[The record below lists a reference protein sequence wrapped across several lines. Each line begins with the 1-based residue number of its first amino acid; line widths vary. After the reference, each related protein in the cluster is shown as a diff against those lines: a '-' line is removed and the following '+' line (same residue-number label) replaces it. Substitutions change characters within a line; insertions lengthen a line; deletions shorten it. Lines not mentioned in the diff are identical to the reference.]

1 MRVALYGRVSTQE
14 QAEHG
19 YSVGEQLERMRDYCN
34 AMEWDIYKEYVDAGF
49 SGANTNRPSLQRM
62 IRDIKAGKIDKVLV
76 YKLDRLS
83 RSQKDTLELIEDV
96 FLANGCDFVSMS
108 ENFDTSTPL
117 GRAMIGILAVF
128 AQLER
133 EQIKER
139 MLMGKEARAKEG
151 LFPSGRSPIGYD
163 YIDGKLVI
171 NQFERVQIERIFNE
185 YLQGKSPKAIAKG
198 LNEAGLTHKYGR
210 WQADTIRYLLKRR
223 TYTGVIKHHE
233 TYFEGEHDPII
244 SQDLFDSVQKEID
257 RRSDEFRK
265 RNRRTGKAQSY
276 LGGFLI
282 CGHCGAKYSKYSQ
295 YDNKGKEYA
304 YVYYKCNS
312 RTKRSKHLIHDPNC
326 KNKTWRMD
334 DLDSLVFDEIRK
346 LSMDESYIS
355 QLKDEA
361 EDETPIIQSE
371 IDSLDVQLTRLM
383 DLYAVGQMPLEILQD
398 RIYDL
403 NDRKLRLETE
413 LESILSEREQ
423 RLTKKETLHLAESF
437 GDVLDNGDMDDIR
450 AVIGG
455 LIDFIE
461 IDGEDIT
468 IHWKFT

>member
-1 MRVALYGRVSTQE
+1 MRVAIMARVSTQE

-19 YSVGEQLERMRDYCN
+19 YSVGEQLERMRDYCK

-151 LFPSGRSPIGYD
+151 LFPSGKSPIGYD
-163 YIDGKLVI
+163 YVDGKLVI

-198 LNEAGLTHKYGR
+198 LNEAGLTHKYGH
-210 WQADTIRYLLKRR
+210 WKADTIRYLLKRR

-233 TYFEGEHDPII
+233 AYFEGEHDPII

-257 RRSDEFRK
+257 RRSDEFCK

-276 LGGFLI
+276 LGGFLV
-282 CGHCGAKYSKYSQ
+282 CSHCGAKYSKYSQ

-361 EDETPIIQSE
+361 EDETPVIQSE

-398 RIYDL
+398 RISDL

-413 LESILSEREQ
+413 LESILSEMEQ
-423 RLTKKETLHLAESF
+423 RMTKKETLHLAESF
-437 GDVLDNGDMDDIR
+437 GDVLDTGDMDDIR